1 MGRAQIQKKDV
12 WIDMTPMSDVM
23 VLLLTFFML
32 TSTFVKKEPV
42 KVATPASV
50 SEIKIPTKD
59 VLSILV
65 DKTGKIFMSLDKQTD
80 LDGTLSSMSDLYQT
94 ELTAQQKTR
103 FIKDPVFGIPMKQM
117 GQFLSVASAGDREK
131 LLKQAGIPCD
141 SVDGQHS
148 EFENWVI
155 YAKQNNADL
164 KIAIKA
170 DAGTPYSVVKKIM
183 SELQDIRQNR
193 YYLITSLKKLQEDK
207 K

>member
-12 WIDMTPMSDVM
+12 FIDMTPMSDVM

-42 KVATPASV
+42 KVVTPASV
-50 SEIKIPTKD
+50 SEIKIPQKD

-65 DKTGKIFMSLDKQTD
+65 DKTGKVFMSLDKQTD
-80 LDGTLSSMSDLYQT
+80 LEATLASMSDLYQT
-94 ELTAQQKTR
+94 SFDGKQTLR
-103 FIKDPVFGIPMKQM
+103 FSKDPVFGVPMKQM
-117 GQFLSVASAGDREK
+117 GQYLNVSSAGDRDK
-131 LLKQAGIPCD
+131 LLKSAGVPLD
-141 SVDGQHS
+141 SVNGQHS

-155 YAKQNNADL
+155 YAKQNNPDL

-170 DAGTPYSVVKKIM
+170 DAATPYSIIKKVM
-183 SELQDIRQNR
+183 NELQDIRENR

>member
-80 LDGTLSSMSDLYQT
+80 LDATLSSMSDLYQT

-117 GQFLSVASAGDREK
+117 GQFLSVASAGD
-131 LLKQAGIPCD
+131 P
-141 SVDGQHS
+141 
-148 EFENWVI
+148 
-155 YAKQNNADL
+155 
-164 KIAIKA
+164 
-170 DAGTPYSVVKKIM
+170 
-183 SELQDIRQNR
+183 
-193 YYLITSLKKLQEDK
+193 
-207 K
+207 